1 MITSAALTP
10 GTLQAACHRLVLPT
24 NRHIPWQDTLA
35 DQLNGLEGKDL
46 ELDSGEWLLNCRVIS
61 AFQAQLQERACRLIS
76 IKSCHP
82 LTVVSANALGI
93 PAQLTTPQLADPLPE
108 SPENQQ
114 APALLIHRA
123 TLRSGDHL
131 KARHHVLLIGD
142 VNPGA
147 QISAGGNVLI
157 WGRLRGCAH
166 AGVQGD
172 LKARITALQLRP
184 LQLRIADL
192 VARGPEEKPQPGLA
206 EEARIVD
213 GVILI
218 EPADPRS
225 DLLMQEL
232 SADSNKQEQ

>member
-1 MITSAALTP
+1 MALTQE
-10 GTLQAACHRLVLPT
+10 TLQAACHRLVLPS
-24 NRHIPWQDTLA
+24 NRHIPWQDTLE

-46 ELDSGEWLLNCRVIS
+46 ELDSGEWLLNGRVLS
-61 AFQAQLQERACRLIS
+61 AFQAQLEERRCRLLS
-76 IKSCHP
+76 IKSCNPH
-82 LTVVSANALGI
+82 TVVSANALGI
-93 PAQLTTPQLADPLPE
+93 PAQLLTPQPADPRPDSRE
-108 SPENQQ
+108 QEQ

-166 AGVQGD
+166 AGAQGD
-172 LKARITALQLRP
+172 LSARITALQLRP

-213 GVILI
+213 GEIAI

-225 DLLMQEL
+225 DFPMQEL
-232 SADSNKQEQ
+232 PTDSNN

>member
-1 MITSAALTP
+1 MALTQE
-10 GTLQAACHRLVLPT
+10 TLKAACHRLALPT
-24 NRHIPWQDTLA
+24 NRHIPWQDTLE

-46 ELDSGEWLLNCRVIS
+46 ELDSGEWLLNGRVLS
-61 AFQAQLQERACRLIS
+61 AFQAQLKERRCRLLS
-76 IKSCHP
+76 IKSCNP

-93 PAQLTTPQLADPLPE
+93 PAQLTTPQLADSLSNGPE
-108 SPENQQ
+108 EQQ
-114 APALLIHRA
+114 APALLTHRA

-147 QISAGGNVLI
+147 QISAGGHVLI

-166 AGVQGD
+166 AGVEGD
-172 LKARITALQLRP
+172 RNARITALQLRP

-213 GVILI
+213 GVISI

-225 DLLMQEL
+225 DLSMQEL
-232 SADSNKQEQ
+232 SADSNNQEH

>member
-1 MITSAALTP
+1 MALTQ

-24 NRHIPWQDTLA
+24 NRHISWQDTLE

-46 ELDSGEWLLNCRVIS
+46 ELDSGEWLLNCRVLS
-61 AFQAQLQERACRLIS
+61 AFQAQLEDRQCRLLS
-76 IKSCHP
+76 IKSCNPH
-82 LTVVSANALGI
+82 TVVSANALGI
-93 PAQLTTPQLADPLPE
+93 PAQLVTPQPAADPRPDSRE
-108 SPENQQ
+108 QEQ

-172 LKARITALQLRP
+172 LSARITALQLRP

-213 GVILI
+213 GEIAI

-225 DLLMQEL
+225 DFPMQEL
-232 SADSNKQEQ
+232 STDSNN

>member
-1 MITSAALTP
+1 MALTP

-24 NRHIPWQDTLA
+24 NRHIPWQDNLA

-61 AFQAQLQERACRLIS
+61 AFQAQLQERACRLLS

-108 SPENQQ
+108 SPEKQQ

-192 VARGPEEKPQPGLA
+192 VARGPDEKPQPGLA

-232 SADSNKQEQ
+232 SADSNKPEQ

>member
-1 MITSAALTP
+1 MALTQ
-10 GTLQAACHRLVLPT
+10 GTFQAACHRLVLPT
-24 NRHIPWQDTLA
+24 NRHISWQDTLE

-46 ELDSGEWLLNCRVIS
+46 ELDSGEWLLNCRVLS
-61 AFQAQLQERACRLIS
+61 AFQAQLEDHQCRLLS
-76 IKSCHP
+76 IKSCNPH
-82 LTVVSANALGI
+82 TVVSANALGI
-93 PAQLTTPQLADPLPE
+93 PAQLLTPQPNDPPPE
-108 SPENQQ
+108 SREEQQ
-114 APALLIHRA
+114 TPALLIHRA

-166 AGVQGD
+166 AGVRGD
-172 LKARITALQLRP
+172 LNARITALQLRP

-213 GVILI
+213 GEIAI

-232 SADSNKQEQ
+232 SLDSNN

>member
-1 MITSAALTP
+1 LITSVALTQ
-10 GTLQAACHRLVLPT
+10 GTFQAACHRLVLPT
-24 NRHIPWQDTLA
+24 NRHIPWQDTLE

-46 ELDSGEWLLNCRVIS
+46 ELDSGEWLLNCRVLS
-61 AFQAQLQERACRLIS
+61 AFQAQLEDRQCRLLS
-76 IKSCHP
+76 IKSCNPH
-82 LTVVSANALGI
+82 TVVSANALGI
-93 PAQLTTPQLADPLPE
+93 PAQLVTPQPADPRPDSRE
-108 SPENQQ
+108 QEQ

-166 AGVQGD
+166 AGAQGD
-172 LKARITALQLRP
+172 LSARITALQLRP

-213 GVILI
+213 GEIAI

-225 DLLMQEL
+225 DFPMQEL
-232 SADSNKQEQ
+232 STDSNN

>member
-1 MITSAALTP
+1 M
-10 GTLQAACHRLVLPT
+10 PT
-24 NRHIPWQDTLA
+24 NRHISWQDTLE

-46 ELDSGEWLLNCRVIS
+46 ELDSGEWLLNCRVLS
-61 AFQAQLQERACRLIS
+61 AFQAQLEIRQCRLLS
-76 IKSCHP
+76 IKSCNPH
-82 LTVVSANALGI
+82 TVVSANALGI
-93 PAQLTTPQLADPLPE
+93 PAQLLAPQPHDPPPE
-108 SPENQQ
+108 SREEQQ
-114 APALLIHRA
+114 TPALLIHRA

-166 AGVQGD
+166 AGVRGD
-172 LKARITALQLRP
+172 LNARITALQLRP

-213 GVILI
+213 GEIAI

-232 SADSNKQEQ
+232 SLDSNN

>member
-1 MITSAALTP
+1 
-10 GTLQAACHRLVLPT
+10 
-24 NRHIPWQDTLA
+24 
-35 DQLNGLEGKDL
+35 
-46 ELDSGEWLLNCRVIS
+46 
-61 AFQAQLQERACRLIS
+61 
-76 IKSCHP
+76 
-82 LTVVSANALGI
+82 VVSANALGI
-93 PAQLTTPQLADPLPE
+93 PAQLLTPQPAADPRPDSRE
-108 SPENQQ
+108 QEQ

-157 WGRLRGCAH
+157 WGRLRGFAH
-166 AGVQGD
+166 AGVEGD
-172 LKARITALQLRP
+172 LNARITALQLRP

-213 GVILI
+213 GVISI

-225 DLLMQEL
+225 DLPMQEL
-232 SADSNKQEQ
+232 SADSNNQEH

>member
-1 MITSAALTP
+1 
-10 GTLQAACHRLVLPT
+10 
-24 NRHIPWQDTLA
+24 
-35 DQLNGLEGKDL
+35 
-46 ELDSGEWLLNCRVIS
+46 LLNCRVLS
-61 AFQAQLQERACRLIS
+61 ALQAQLEERSCRLLS

-93 PAQLTTPQLADPLPE
+93 PAQLTTPQLADSLSNRPE
-108 SPENQQ
+108 EQQ
-114 APALLIHRA
+114 APALLTHRA

-166 AGVQGD
+166 AGVEGD
-172 LKARITALQLRP
+172 RNARITALQLRP

-213 GVILI
+213 GVISI

-225 DLLMQEL
+225 DLSMQEL
-232 SADSNKQEQ
+232 SADSNNQEH

>member
-1 MITSAALTP
+1 M
-10 GTLQAACHRLVLPT
+10 
-24 NRHIPWQDTLA
+24 
-35 DQLNGLEGKDL
+35 
-46 ELDSGEWLLNCRVIS
+46 
-61 AFQAQLQERACRLIS
+61 
-76 IKSCHP
+76 
-82 LTVVSANALGI
+82 
-93 PAQLTTPQLADPLPE
+93 TPQPADSDPDSRE
-108 SPENQQ
+108 QEQ

-147 QISAGGNVLI
+147 QISAGGNVLV

-166 AGVQGD
+166 AGIQGD
-172 LKARITALQLRP
+172 LNARITALQLRP

-213 GVILI
+213 GEIAI
-218 EPADPRS
+218 EPADPRG
-225 DLLMQEL
+225 DLLMQEVSL
-232 SADSNKQEQ
+232 DSNN

>member
-1 MITSAALTP
+1 VALTQ
-10 GTLQAACHRLVLPT
+10 GTFQAACHRLVLPP

-35 DQLNGLEGKDL
+35 DQLNALKGKDL
-46 ELDSGEWLLNCRVIS
+46 ELDSGEWLLNCRVLS
-61 AFQAQLQERACRLIS
+61 DFQCQLEDRQCRLLS
-76 IKSCHP
+76 VKSCNP
-82 LTVVSANALGI
+82 QTVISANALGI
-93 PAQLTTPQLADPLPE
+93 PAQLMTPQPADSDPDSRE
-108 SPENQQ
+108 QEQ

-147 QISAGGNVLI
+147 QISAGGNVLV

-166 AGVQGD
+166 AGIQGD
-172 LKARITALQLRP
+172 LNARITALQLRP

-213 GVILI
+213 GEIAI
-218 EPADPRS
+218 EPADPRG
-225 DLLMQEL
+225 DLLMQEVSL
-232 SADSNKQEQ
+232 DSNN

>member
-1 MITSAALTP
+1 MALTQ
-10 GTLQAACHRLVLPT
+10 GTFQAACHRLVLPT
-24 NRHIPWQDTLA
+24 NRHISWQDTLE

-46 ELDSGEWLLNCRVIS
+46 ELDSGEWLLNCRVLS
-61 AFQAQLQERACRLIS
+61 AFQAQLENRQCRLLS
-76 IKSCHP
+76 IKSCNPH
-82 LTVVSANALGI
+82 TVVSANALGI
-93 PAQLTTPQLADPLPE
+93 PAQLVTPQPAADPRPDSRE
-108 SPENQQ
+108 QEQ

-172 LKARITALQLRP
+172 LSARITALQLRP

-213 GVILI
+213 GEIAI

-225 DLLMQEL
+225 DFPMLEL
-232 SADSNKQEQ
+232 STDSNN

>member
-1 MITSAALTP
+1 MALTQ
-10 GTLQAACHRLVLPT
+10 GTFQAACHRLVLPT

-46 ELDSGEWLLNCRVIS
+46 ELDSGEWLLNCRVLS
-61 AFQAQLQERACRLIS
+61 AFQAQLEERQCRLLS
-76 IKSCHP
+76 IKSCNPH
-82 LTVVSANALGI
+82 TVVSANALGI
-93 PAQLTTPQLADPLPE
+93 PAQLMTLQTPDPRPE
-108 SPENQQ
+108 CGEEQQ

-131 KARHHVLLIGD
+131 KASHHVLLIGD

-147 QISAGGNVLI
+147 QISAGGNVLV

-166 AGVQGD
+166 AGVRGD
-172 LKARITALQLRP
+172 LNARITALQLRP

-213 GVILI
+213 GEIAI

-225 DLLMQEL
+225 EFLMQEL
-232 SADSNKQEQ
+232 SADSNN

>member
-1 MITSAALTP
+1 ME
-10 GTLQAACHRLVLPT
+10 
-24 NRHIPWQDTLA
+24 

-46 ELDSGEWLLNCRVIS
+46 ELDSGEWLLNGRMLS
-61 AFQAQLQERACRLIS
+61 AFQAQLEERRCRLLS
-76 IKSCHP
+76 IKSCNPH
-82 LTVVSANALGI
+82 TVVSANALGI
-93 PAQLTTPQLADPLPE
+93 PAQLVTPQPAADPRPDSRE
-108 SPENQQ
+108 QEQ

-172 LKARITALQLRP
+172 LSARITALQLRP

-213 GVILI
+213 GEIAI

-225 DLLMQEL
+225 DFPMQEL
-232 SADSNKQEQ
+232 STDSNN

>member
-1 MITSAALTP
+1 LITSVALTQE
-10 GTLQAACHRLVLPT
+10 TLQAACHRLVLPT

-35 DQLNGLEGKDL
+35 DQLSGLEGKDL
-46 ELDSGEWLLNCRVIS
+46 ELDSREWLLNCRVLS
-61 AFQAQLQERACRLIS
+61 ALQAQLEERSCRLLS

-93 PAQLTTPQLADPLPE
+93 PAQLTTPQRVDPLPE
-108 SPENQQ
+108 SAEDKR

-157 WGRLRGCAH
+157 WGRLRGSAH

-172 LKARITALQLRP
+172 LNARITALQLRP

-213 GVILI
+213 GVISI
-218 EPADPRS
+218 EPADPRT
-225 DLLMQEL
+225 DLSVQEL
-232 SADSNKQEQ
+232 SADLNN

>member
-1 MITSAALTP
+1 MALTQ
-10 GTLQAACHRLVLPT
+10 GTFQAACHRLVLPT
-24 NRHIPWQDTLA
+24 NRHIPWQDTLE

-46 ELDSGEWLLNCRVIS
+46 ELDSGEWLLNGRVLS
-61 AFQAQLQERACRLIS
+61 ALQAQLEERSCRLLS
-76 IKSCHP
+76 IKSCNPH
-82 LTVVSANALGI
+82 TVVSANALGI
-93 PAQLTTPQLADPLPE
+93 PVQLLTPQPADPRPDSRE
-108 SPENQQ
+108 QEQ

-131 KARHHVLLIGD
+131 KARHNVLLIGD

-166 AGVQGD
+166 AGAQGD
-172 LKARITALQLRP
+172 LGARITALQLRP

-213 GVILI
+213 GEIAI

-225 DLLMQEL
+225 DFPMQEL
-232 SADSNKQEQ
+232 PTDSNN

>member
-1 MITSAALTP
+1 MALTQ
-10 GTLQAACHRLVLPT
+10 GTFQAACHRLVLPT
-24 NRHIPWQDTLA
+24 NRHISWQDTLE

-61 AFQAQLQERACRLIS
+61 ALQAQLEDRQCRLLS
-76 IKSCHP
+76 IKSCNPH
-82 LTVVSANALGI
+82 TVVSANALGI
-93 PAQLTTPQLADPLPE
+93 PAQLVTPQPAADPRPDSRE
-108 SPENQQ
+108 QEQ

-172 LKARITALQLRP
+172 LSARITALQLRP

-213 GVILI
+213 GEIAI

-232 SADSNKQEQ
+232 SLDSNN

>member
-1 MITSAALTP
+1 ME
-10 GTLQAACHRLVLPT
+10 
-24 NRHIPWQDTLA
+24 

-46 ELDSGEWLLNCRVIS
+46 ELDSGEWLLNGRMLS
-61 AFQAQLQERACRLIS
+61 AFQAQLEERRCRLLS
-76 IKSCHP
+76 IKSCNPH
-82 LTVVSANALGI
+82 TVVSANALGI
-93 PAQLTTPQLADPLPE
+93 PAQLMTPQPAADPRPDSRE
-108 SPENQQ
+108 QEQ

-172 LKARITALQLRP
+172 LSARITALQLRP

-213 GVILI
+213 GEIAI

-225 DLLMQEL
+225 DFPMQEL
-232 SADSNKQEQ
+232 STDSNN

>member
-1 MITSAALTP
+1 MALTQ
-10 GTLQAACHRLVLPT
+10 GTFQAACHRLVLPT
-24 NRHIPWQDTLA
+24 NRHISWQDTLE

-46 ELDSGEWLLNCRVIS
+46 ELDSGEWLLNGRVLS
-61 AFQAQLQERACRLIS
+61 AFQAQLKERRCRLLS
-76 IKSCHP
+76 IKSCNP

-93 PAQLTTPQLADPLPE
+93 PAQLTTPQLADSLSNRPE
-108 SPENQQ
+108 EQQ
-114 APALLIHRA
+114 APALLTHRA

-166 AGVQGD
+166 AGVEGD
-172 LKARITALQLRP
+172 RNARITALQLRP

-213 GVILI
+213 GVISI

-225 DLLMQEL
+225 DLSMQEL
-232 SADSNKQEQ
+232 SADSNNQEH

>member
-1 MITSAALTP
+1 LITSVALTQ
-10 GTLQAACHRLVLPT
+10 GTFQAACHRLVLPT
-24 NRHIPWQDTLA
+24 NRHIPWQDTLE

-61 AFQAQLQERACRLIS
+61 ALQAQLEDRQCRLLS
-76 IKSCHP
+76 IKSCNPH
-82 LTVVSANALGI
+82 TVVSANALGI
-93 PAQLTTPQLADPLPE
+93 PAQFLTPQPNDPPPE
-108 SPENQQ
+108 SREEQQ
-114 APALLIHRA
+114 TPALLIHRA

-166 AGVQGD
+166 AGAQGD
-172 LKARITALQLRP
+172 LSARITALQLRP

-213 GVILI
+213 GEIAI

-225 DLLMQEL
+225 DFPMQEL
-232 SADSNKQEQ
+232 STDSNN

>member
-1 MITSAALTP
+1 MALTQ
-10 GTLQAACHRLVLPT
+10 GTFQAACHRLVLPT
-24 NRHIPWQDTLA
+24 NRHISWQDTLA

-46 ELDSGEWLLNCRVIS
+46 ELDSGEWLLNCRVLS
-61 AFQAQLQERACRLIS
+61 AFQAQLEDRQCRLLS
-76 IKSCHP
+76 IKSCNPH
-82 LTVVSANALGI
+82 TVVSANALGI
-93 PAQLTTPQLADPLPE
+93 PAQLLTPQPHDPPPE
-108 SPENQQ
+108 SREEQQ
-114 APALLIHRA
+114 TPALLIHRA

-147 QISAGGNVLI
+147 QISAGGNVLV

-166 AGVQGD
+166 AGIQGD
-172 LKARITALQLRP
+172 LNARITALQLRP

-213 GVILI
+213 GEIAI
-218 EPADPRS
+218 EPADPRG
-225 DLLMQEL
+225 DLLMQEVSL
-232 SADSNKQEQ
+232 DSNN

>member
-1 MITSAALTP
+1 MALTQ
-10 GTLQAACHRLVLPT
+10 GTFQAACHRLILPT
-24 NRHIPWQDTLA
+24 NRHISWQDTLE

-46 ELDSGEWLLNCRVIS
+46 ELDSGEWLLNCRVLS
-61 AFQAQLQERACRLIS
+61 AFQAQLEDHQCRLLS
-76 IKSCHP
+76 IKSCNPH
-82 LTVVSANALGI
+82 TVVSANALGI
-93 PAQLTTPQLADPLPE
+93 PAQLLTPQPNDPPTE
-108 SPENQQ
+108 SREEQQ
-114 APALLIHRA
+114 TPALLIHRA

-166 AGVQGD
+166 AGVRGD
-172 LKARITALQLRP
+172 LNARITALQLRP

-213 GVILI
+213 GEIAI

-232 SADSNKQEQ
+232 SLDSNN

>member
-1 MITSAALTP
+1 MALTQE
-10 GTLQAACHRLVLPT
+10 TLQAACHRLVLPT
-24 NRHIPWQDTLA
+24 NRHIPWQDTLE

-46 ELDSGEWLLNCRVIS
+46 ELDSGEWLLNGRVLS
-61 AFQAQLQERACRLIS
+61 ALQAQLEERSCRLLS
-76 IKSCHP
+76 IKSCNP

-93 PAQLTTPQLADPLPE
+93 PAQLTTRQLADSLSNGPE
-108 SPENQQ
+108 EQQ
-114 APALLIHRA
+114 APALLTHRA

-157 WGRLRGCAH
+157 WGRLRGFAH
-166 AGVQGD
+166 AGVEGD
-172 LKARITALQLRP
+172 LNARITALQLRP

-213 GVILI
+213 GVISI

-225 DLLMQEL
+225 GLPMQEL
-232 SADSNKQEQ
+232 SADSNNQEH

>member
-1 MITSAALTP
+1 LITSVALTQ
-10 GTLQAACHRLVLPT
+10 GTFQAACHRLVLPT
-24 NRHIPWQDTLA
+24 NRHIPWQDTLE

-61 AFQAQLQERACRLIS
+61 ALQAQLEDRQCRLLS
-76 IKSCHP
+76 IKSCNPH
-82 LTVVSANALGI
+82 TVVSANALGI
-93 PAQLTTPQLADPLPE
+93 PVQLLTPQPADPRPDSRE
-108 SPENQQ
+108 QEQ

-166 AGVQGD
+166 AGAQGD
-172 LKARITALQLRP
+172 LGARITALQLRP

-213 GVILI
+213 GEIAI

-225 DLLMQEL
+225 DFSMLEL
-232 SADSNKQEQ
+232 SSDSNN

>member
-1 MITSAALTP
+1 MALTQ
-10 GTLQAACHRLVLPT
+10 GTFQAACHRLVLPT

-46 ELDSGEWLLNCRVIS
+46 ELDSGEWLLNCRVLS
-61 AFQAQLQERACRLIS
+61 EFQAQLQERQCRLLS
-76 IKSCHP
+76 IKSCNPH
-82 LTVVSANALGI
+82 TVVSANALGI
-93 PAQLTTPQLADPLPE
+93 PAQLMTLQPPDPGPE
-108 SPENQQ
+108 RGEEQQ

-166 AGVQGD
+166 AGVRGD
-172 LKARITALQLRP
+172 LNARITALQLRP

-213 GVILI
+213 GEIAI
-218 EPADPRS
+218 EPADPRIALS
-225 DLLMQEL
+225 MQEL
-232 SADSNKQEQ
+232 SADSDN

>member
-1 MITSAALTP
+1 
-10 GTLQAACHRLVLPT
+10 
-24 NRHIPWQDTLA
+24 
-35 DQLNGLEGKDL
+35 
-46 ELDSGEWLLNCRVIS
+46 LLSV
-61 AFQAQLQERACRLIS
+61 
-76 IKSCHP
+76 KSCNP
-82 LTVVSANALGI
+82 QTVISANALGI
-93 PAQLTTPQLADPLPE
+93 PAQLMTPQPADSDPDSRE
-108 SPENQQ
+108 QEQ

-147 QISAGGNVLI
+147 QISAGGNVLV

-166 AGVQGD
+166 AGIQGD
-172 LKARITALQLRP
+172 LNARITALQLRP

-213 GVILI
+213 GEIAI
-218 EPADPRS
+218 EPADPRG
-225 DLLMQEL
+225 DLLMQEVSL
-232 SADSNKQEQ
+232 DSNN